1 MPSVLPGSLA
11 GWTGTKRP
19 VHSVAPRLG
28 LLLVLSLVLGSF
40 HFGALEPIKTSLY
53 ELRFKLTP
61 RPPTGELAL
70 VDIDAKSIAA
80 IGTWPWPRRI
90 HAALVDALS
99 DYGVSQIGFDV
110 DFSSPSVAHEDQAF
124 EDALR
129 RAGGGV
135 VLAAFNQKLS
145 HEAGDRRVASNR
157 PIPRFAENSW
167 AGSVNVFA
175 DRDGLVRRF
184 PSGDFVGGEP
194 TPSMPV
200 MFANTEVE
208 LGREFVIDF
217 SIQAPTIDRMSL
229 IDVLA
234 KGVEERRLA
243 GKKVI
248 IGASAVELR
257 DFFHVPVFG
266 HIPGPLLQI
275 LAAETLIQGRALQ
288 ETGVL
293 VSLAGVLLI
302 VALGSFCFPRVRW
315 AAGLALVAT
324 LALLVEG
331 AGAVIQQLYPL
342 LLDTSAWHATLVGLA
357 LLGTAREIDF
367 RRVLLALSRRE
378 AQDTKTVLD
387 QVVADNFAGVIVA
400 TDDGVVQAGSRK
412 AAELLGCGD
421 PRELVGRSI
430 DQALPPALAD
440 VIRQAISQYRAG
452 DWRPREPGDL
462 TYARGDKDAG
472 ILEYVVT
479 PSRLSTEHGPSGEAG
494 APRIAA
500 CLTFVDIT
508 ERRHAESRIAYMA
521 RFDVLTGLPNQ
532 NQFQEKLTQTIES
545 GRAKGE
551 RCTVLYF
558 DLDRFKT
565 VNDTLGRH
573 YGDMLLREAA
583 ERARKVVGSADV
595 VARLDGDQFAV
606 LRPGGVSDDDARA
619 LAAEL
624 IASLNETYVLNG
636 HRAIVGISVG
646 IAQCTAEEDSAS
658 LIKNAETAHR
668 RAKTAGGNVSMFFDP
683 KLDLGLRARQ
693 SLEMDMRDALDRD
706 EFSVVYQPQVDLASS
721 EVVGVEALVRWQHPQ
736 RGPISPVEFI
746 PVAEDTGLVEL
757 LGAFVLR
764 RACEDAASWAK
775 PIKVAVNVS
784 PIQFTRGDLVGRVNA
799 ALRSSGLPPS
809 RLDLEITESLFINES
824 SQIAAVTD
832 ALRAMGISFSLDD
845 FGTGY
850 SSLNYLLKFRVQ
862 KIKLD
867 KSFISGLPHD
877 QDSIAI
883 VRAVCALAGDL
894 GIRINAEGVET
905 PEQTNSLRL
914 LGCMEGQ
921 GYLFSKPQPALEI
934 ARMLQVKE
942 QARYRA
948 A

>member
-1 MPSVLPGSLA
+1 MGLFVILA
-11 GWTGTKRP
+11 
-19 VHSVAPRLG
+19 
-28 LLLVLSLVLGSF
+28 LVLGSF
-40 HFGALEPIKTSLY
+40 HFGALEPLKTSLY

-110 DFSSPSVAHEDQAF
+110 DFSSPSVSEEDQVF

-145 HEAGDRRVASNR
+145 HESGERRVASNR
-157 PIPRFAENSW
+157 PIPRFAEHSW

-200 MFANTEVE
+200 MFANTEQE

-217 SIQAPTIDRMSL
+217 GIQAPKIDRMSL

-257 DFFHVPVFG
+257 DFFQVPVFG

-288 ETGVL
+288 ETGVV
-293 VSLAGVLLI
+293 VSLVGVLLI

-315 AAGLALVAT
+315 ATGLALVAT

-331 AGAVIQQLYPL
+331 SGAVIQQLYPL
-342 LLDTSAWHATLVGLA
+342 LLDTSAWQATFVGLA

-378 AQDTKTVLD
+378 AQDTRTVLD

-400 TDDGVVQAGSRK
+400 TDDGLIQAGSRT
-412 AAELLGCGD
+412 AGELLGCGD

-430 DQALPPALAD
+430 DEALPPALTE
-440 VIRQAISQYRAG
+440 VIRQAINQYRAG

-462 TYARGDKDAG
+462 DYTRGDDTG

-479 PSRLSTEHGPSGEAG
+479 PSHLSSDDGTSRKAG
-494 APRIAA
+494 AARIAA

-532 NQFQEKLTQTIES
+532 NQFQEKLAQAIEG

-551 RCTVLYF
+551 GCTILYF

-565 VNDTLGRH
+565 VNDTLGRD
-573 YGDMLLREAA
+573 YGDLLLREAA
-583 ERARKVVGSADV
+583 ARARKVAGPADV

-606 LRPGGVSDDDARA
+606 LRPGGVSEEDARA
-619 LAAEL
+619 LGAEL

-706 EFSVVYQPQVDLASS
+706 EFSVVYQPQVDLASR
-721 EVVGVEALVRWQHPQ
+721 EIIGVEALVRWQHPE

-746 PVAEDTGLVEL
+746 PLAEDTGLVEP

-764 RACEDAASWAK
+764 RACEDAAAWAQ

-784 PIQFTRGDLVGRVNA
+784 PIQFTRGDLVARVNA
-799 ALRSSGLPPS
+799 ALQSSGLPPS

-824 SQIAAVTD
+824 SQIATVTD
-832 ALRAMGISFSLDD
+832 ALRGMGISFSLDD

-867 KSFISGLPHD
+867 KSFITGLPHD
-877 QDSIAI
+877 HESVAI

-905 PEQTNSLRL
+905 AEQMNSLRL
-914 LGCMEGQ
+914 LGCKEAQ
-921 GYLFSKPQPALEI
+921 GYLFSKPIAAVEI
-934 ARMLQVKE
+934 ARILETHV
-942 QARYRA
+942 QAPHQA